1 MGGSLNQISL
11 FLQTGVWLKSGDLA
25 RLRQWRKSKK
35 KESFAYHLARVRVFV
50 TFGKNRDKSNQ
61 IHWNCLHR
69 WLQLVQDSQK
79 FSGIWQIRFSQTV
92 EILKSTR
99 RNVVF
104 CSKYQLQDIELSK
117 VQLDNLWR
125 DSNIRCD
132 KSDAQKITFGLSL
145 MFEKGAQENPSI
157 VSRQTRCFLQIQS
170 FNKNTKKMLEHVH

>member
-1 MGGSLNQISL
+1 M
-11 FLQTGVWLKSGDLA
+11 KSGDLA

-50 TFGKNRDKSNQ
+50 TFGKNREKSNQ
-61 IHWNCLHR
+61 IHCLHR

-99 RNVVF
+99 RYSVF
-104 CSKYQLQDIELSK
+104 CSNYQLQDIELSK

-157 VSRQTRCFLQIQS
+157 VSR
-170 FNKNTKKMLEHVH
+170 